1 MSAGSKI
8 LGFIGVLGVMA
19 SSLAFVLLSGK
30 EVPTVGLV
38 APVFAAAPER
48 VELRA
53 LKQDETLGELLEG
66 VLDANAQ
73 YGLILA
79 LRERANPRR
88 LHPGTEVAFRW
99 LTAAPSELRA
109 VDITID
115 ADLTVRMTP
124 SPAGWTSSVMTTPVV
139 MDTVWNEEG
148 AEREP
153 TVIINPQ
160 ILTREGQIEWEE
172 GCLSVP
178 DFTADVE
185 RSEHVV
191 VRYTNL
197 EGEQVT
203 EDVTGLRA
211 VCFQHEIDH
220 LDGILFI
227 DRISRLKRSL
237 YVKRRKKQL
246 REEEEPA
253 RLGT

>member
-1 MSAGSKI
+1 MPLEVLQFPDPRLKLKSRPVTAVNDALRPLAAEMIQVMYDEPG
-8 LGFIGVLGVMA
+8 IGL
-19 SSLAFVLLSGK
+19 
-30 EVPTVGLV
+30 
-38 APVFAAAPER
+38 AAPQ
-48 VELRA
+48 VGHA
-53 LKQDETLGELLEG
+53 
-66 VLDANAQ
+66 
-73 YGLILA
+73 I
-79 LRERANPRR
+79 R
-88 LHPGTEVAFRW
+88 L
-99 LTAAPSELRA
+99 
-109 VDITID
+109 
-115 ADLTVRMTP
+115 
-124 SPAGWTSSVMTTPVV
+124 VV

-197 EGEQVT
+197 EGEEVT

-227 DRISRLKRSL
+227 DRIGRLKRSL

-253 RLGT
+253 SLGT